1 MKAPPT
7 PRLPPSTNKRLRTS
21 DEYDI
26 GNGGGGLDAKRT
38 RLDNG
43 SNNSSPVIQPPLVQ
57 NGLDRSQRDGRE
69 IGSDNHAMISTPT
82 TPLTSS
88 KKGSKLESDV
98 LKAQISRAQR
108 AGKVKTTKELI
119 ENLGI
124 NSGGLA
130 ADAVTSAAAGGNVTS
145 LVPDENKEQL
155 MNRFF
160 SSQSQPPVAA
170 PAATTVIDDDEEIT
184 VIARDEEE
192 DDVIEVLSR
201 PGTGVGSRSR
211 NSELKSHSNSQVS
224 SRINTP
230 AVTPT
235 PFLHTSAAAAQQP
248 PKQTVEDILSQLEP
262 FDAEAVL
269 AEWEE
274 KLGHEEEDDDIPGL
288 IPVYKPKLEITEAV
302 VEELNSGALEYIGG
316 VKDHTGQF
324 KEWHEMVSLDRL
336 VPDDKKENGELELLH
351 ILPYSVID

>member
-26 GNGGGGLDAKRT
+26 GLDAKRT

-119 ENLGI
+119 ENLGKCCFKHQYLI
-124 NSGGLA
+124 
-130 ADAVTSAAAGGNVTS
+130 T
-145 LVPDENKEQL
+145 
-155 MNRFF
+155 F
-160 SSQSQPPVAA
+160 S
-170 PAATTVIDDDEEIT
+170 TV
-184 VIARDEEE
+184 
-192 DDVIEVLSR
+192 
-201 PGTGVGSRSR
+201 
-211 NSELKSHSNSQVS
+211 
-224 SRINTP
+224 
-230 AVTPT
+230 
-235 PFLHTSAAAAQQP
+235 
-248 PKQTVEDILSQLEP
+248 
-262 FDAEAVL
+262 
-269 AEWEE
+269 
-274 KLGHEEEDDDIPGL
+274 
-288 IPVYKPKLEITEAV
+288 
-302 VEELNSGALEYIGG
+302 
-316 VKDHTGQF
+316 
-324 KEWHEMVSLDRL
+324 
-336 VPDDKKENGELELLH
+336 
-351 ILPYSVID
+351 

>member
-1 MKAPPT
+1 
-7 PRLPPSTNKRLRTS
+7 
-21 DEYDI
+21 
-26 GNGGGGLDAKRT
+26 
-38 RLDNG
+38 
-43 SNNSSPVIQPPLVQ
+43 
-57 NGLDRSQRDGRE
+57 
-69 IGSDNHAMISTPT
+69 MISTPT
-82 TPLTSS
+82 TPLTAS

-170 PAATTVIDDDEEIT
+170 AAVATTVIDDDEEIT

-201 PGTGVGSRSR
+201 PGTGIGSRSR
-211 NSELKSHSNSQVS
+211 HSELKSRSNSQVTFLFS
-224 SRINTP
+224 SVRDVEMIIKLTP
-230 AVTPT
+230 LII
-235 PFLHTSAAAAQQP
+235 FLC
-248 PKQTVEDILSQLEP
+248 
-262 FDAEAVL
+262 
-269 AEWEE
+269 
-274 KLGHEEEDDDIPGL
+274 
-288 IPVYKPKLEITEAV
+288 
-302 VEELNSGALEYIGG
+302 
-316 VKDHTGQF
+316 
-324 KEWHEMVSLDRL
+324 RL
-336 VPDDKKENGELELLH
+336 VKEMF
-351 ILPYSVID
+351 VA